1 MDARLNPEKSK
12 NTCEQGLLL
21 RKFVAWDCTQFPS
34 LLDTFLLACPQ
45 FSPISSRS
53 VAVKAS
59 AWWVQTPYHNIAD
72 SLAIKYGT
80 IFIPVICN
88 PRDGKFLE
96 QDRMIGN
103 CANSKFNADGPFF
116 FSNGKVL
123 VKVICIGLIGHRL
136 AGDRKAA
143 KRAALAFQECCST
156 PFVCSKNDWFCE
168 TFGLI
173 CVGLVC
179 PCAFVCIVRTL
190 GTLVLNRAASLVGQS
205 FHDLSS
211 LQFQSSSPKP
221 SAPLRVLHG
230 DPHGRN
236 EVLVNSQV
244 QLIDCD
250 KTILITGECPPLFL
264 FTWYA
269 ASIAEQP
276 RNPFHIRALMRIIGR
291 SGLNATHAYFA
302 HFYTADTFLSVTFH
316 ADLFEESPKTHWE
329 YDAFLHLF
337 QLLFEKGLE
346 PKLVSDHTIQLK
358 PSGFIQITFD
368 QSRSG
373 IITVTCENEQL
384 QAVRL
389 GSKSDTSIFFE
400 QFLNHDVE
408 TQEQQQQQQQE
419 ALQQQQQQPRG
430 QAAPTISFDGLNEL
444 MQLLSQEASRYKDR
458 TPQLHISHDNSF
470 ISCDIRPIF
479 SRDAVVPCQIFFERI
494 ATGSIKICSAVFQH
508 EKQSFLQDNFAN
520 LESLFNLKDTN
531 EVQRFFDFALSMKPR
546 YGNLSSASDS
556 SDEESSAGRDIKKAA
571 SPAPLPPAASTCFA
585 PVPDHKWLYDHM
597 KDECRNPN
605 VLQSIKD
612 SMIRRF
618 KDVGRFRTLKF
629 DKEKATPSNALRH
642 EYFGCEIVLVN
653 DDSTRERCIQF
664 IQSQKK
670 FLSLDTETV
679 VPRLKG
685 DRISLIQIGTTT
697 NVFIIQVALQPK
709 NFFASL
715 GDSLCDKT
723 LVCWGNDEHEV
734 RRVVESGK
742 FEFLDVQ
749 SEYTPPRCP
758 KIGLADCID
767 CLFEGKY
774 VLNKDWRLSGWDNNP
789 LTKGQLR
796 YAALDVV
803 CCHALYIASK
813 KRDPFLGRDSV
824 YCRDGNYITFYALNS
839 DSSDKVKHGFSFAP
853 DFLGH
858 YINGSVSKGFRFS
871 ESPPLPQ
878 GFRAFEGTSP
888 CGAVSVNVRAFERLL
903 KECKFCCSLCSSCW
917 VKQSHQRTRVGTTSS
932 AQPEYVDDQNAYECV
947 SMLASFFQ
955 LHISEENMQCLK
967 KSVCS
972 DIYYGYICETL
983 AHLLPRTNADASQSC
998 AVNACERFS
1007 ASADFFGHYKGNTAI
1022 RGFRLVANL
1031 VHPEGFKAA
1040 SCACPTVPNPIAAF
1054 TKLLNSKSICCPN
1067 CTDSLTQR
1075 VQISSIFMPAATQ
1088 CMTCARTFAT
1098 TKSIS
1103 NGGQQKCKGCVRSF
1117 GIMRGDRPKCAVKE
1131 VAFDEKSSLDINDAV
1146 FCLSMLGA
1154 FFDLKVEI
1162 GDNLLYSVHQDVHDG
1177 YISKT
1182 LAYLV
1187 V

>member
-1 MDARLNPEKSK
+1 MQE
-12 NTCEQGLLL
+12 
-21 RKFVAWDCTQFPS
+21 
-34 LLDTFLLACPQ
+34 
-45 FSPISSRS
+45 FSFDSSSICVENR
-53 VAVKAS
+53 
-59 AWWVQTPYHNIAD
+59 IA
-72 SLAIKYGT
+72 T
-80 IFIPVICN
+80 
-88 PRDGKFLE
+88 
-96 QDRMIGN
+96 
-103 CANSKFNADGPFF
+103 DGPFF
-116 FSNGKVL
+116 FSNKDYF
-123 VKVICIGLIGHRL
+123 VKVYCIGLVNHFQHDKVSVRRARRAFHEASATDYGCKK
-136 AGDRKAA
+136 AG
-143 KRAALAFQECCST
+143 
-156 PFVCSKNDWFCE
+156 WFCKS
-168 TFGLI
+168 FGLI

-179 PCAFVCIVRTL
+179 PCAFVCIVRSL
-190 GTLVLNRAASLVGQS
+190 GTLVLNGAASLVGQS

-211 LQFQSSSPKP
+211 LQFQSSSPKT
-221 SAPLRVLHG
+221 SAPFRVLHG

-236 EVLVNSQV
+236 EVLVDSQV
-244 QLIDCD
+244 QLIDFD
-250 KTILITGECPPLFL
+250 RSMLITGECPPLFL

-276 RNPFHIRALMRIIGR
+276 RNPFHIRALMRIIKR
-291 SGLNATHAYFA
+291 SGLDATHAYFA
-302 HFYTADTFLSVTFH
+302 HFYTADTFLSVKFD

-337 QLLFEKGLE
+337 QLLFGKGLE
-346 PKLVSDHTIQLK
+346 PKLVSDHKIQLT

-389 GSKSDTSIFFE
+389 GSESDTSIFFE
-400 QFLNHDVE
+400 QFLNHVVE

-444 MQLLSQEASRYKDR
+444 MQLLRQEASRYKDR

-470 ISCDIRPIF
+470 ISCDIRPIC
-479 SRDAVVPCQIFFERI
+479 SLDAVVPCQIFFERI

-585 PVPDHKWLYDHM
+585 AVPDHKWLYDHM

-618 KDVGRFRTLKF
+618 RDVGRFRTLKF
-629 DKEKATPSNALRH
+629 REKATPSNALRH

-679 VPRLKG
+679 VPRLKD

-734 RRVVESGK
+734 RRVVKSGK

-749 SEYTPPRCP
+749 SEYTPPRRP

-813 KRDPFLGRDSV
+813 TRDPFLGRDSV

-888 CGAVSVNVRAFERLL
+888 CGAVSVNVREFDRLL

-1007 ASADFFGHYKGNTAI
+1007 ATTAS
-1022 RGFRLVANL
+1022 VTQPAS
-1031 VHPEGFKAA
+1031 KATSNKCSKRSRA
-1040 SCACPTVPNPIAAF
+1040 CSC
-1054 TKLLNSKSICCPN
+1054 
-1067 CTDSLTQR
+1067 DSVSEFSNKTQ
-1075 VQISSIFMPAATQ
+1075 
-1088 CMTCARTFAT
+1088 
-1098 TKSIS
+1098 
-1103 NGGQQKCKGCVRSF
+1103 
-1117 GIMRGDRPKCAVKE
+1117 
-1131 VAFDEKSSLDINDAV
+1131 
-1146 FCLSMLGA
+1146 
-1154 FFDLKVEI
+1154 
-1162 GDNLLYSVHQDVHDG
+1162 
-1177 YISKT
+1177 
-1182 LAYLV
+1182 
-1187 V
+1187 